1 MRHTLLGFVLV
12 AATCGLFPSTADAY
26 WLYWLDDL
34 SGPRFKAVLAED
46 IRLVCL
52 KKNPDSKEIAEAG
65 KRVGTLGAGGI
76 LSLCGLKNGER
87 RHASL
92 NLNLSWLS
100 GEAPNLEDHKLV
112 IIEPAFSVRA
122 TAALEFASG
131 AGVAIFSG
139 NFREGSRL
147 KFILEPIRVDF
158 RPLYLL
164 PLSQRDGPTTTDKT
178 KRKGSWFAEALVI
191 RGGIMGF
198 PSGFDEGFFGP
209 DFKATNGP
217 EFKSHIGTY
226 IDTEPLLRRVFS
238 RWY

>member
-1 MRHTLLGFVLV
+1 MRHTLVAFVLV

-52 KKNPDSKEIAEAG
+52 KEPATRIENTAPLARAS
-65 KRVGTLGAGGI
+65 VGGI
-76 LSLCGLKNGER
+76 LSLCGLGKGER
-87 RHASL
+87 RRASL
-92 NLNLSWLS
+92 NLNLSWLT

-112 IIEPAFSVRA
+112 IVEPAFSVRVS
-122 TAALEFASG
+122 AALELATG
-131 AGVAIFSG
+131 AGLAIFSG
-139 NFREGSRL
+139 NFRDGSRL
-147 KFILEPIRVDF
+147 KFILEPIRADF

-164 PLSQRDGPTTTDKT
+164 PLRGDDPNKT
-178 KRKGSWFAEALVI
+178 KRDGSWIAETVVI

-209 DFKATNGP
+209 DFEATNGP
-217 EFKSHIGTY
+217 EYKYQIGTF
-226 IDTEPLLRRVFS
+226 IDTEPLLRRVFDK
-238 RWY
+238 W